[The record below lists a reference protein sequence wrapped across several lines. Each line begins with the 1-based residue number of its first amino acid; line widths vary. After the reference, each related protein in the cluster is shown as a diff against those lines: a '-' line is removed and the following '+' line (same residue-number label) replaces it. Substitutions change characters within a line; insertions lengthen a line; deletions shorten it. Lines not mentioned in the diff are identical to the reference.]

1 MGGVM
6 SRERPLQLDFL
17 LGNKVFMVYLAL
29 GVLLLVAGLVK
40 PFSVGLENL
49 SSVLRWSSFLGL
61 VAIGQTVVMIAGGI
75 DISVGMIVYLTY
87 NLGARMMGGSDA
99 EIPFTVLFCLFLGGM
114 IGLVNGVGVA
124 LARIPHIV
132 MTLGTYTAIYGAVW
146 IYTGGVTGGLVS
158 PAFKAFGKLLIWKY
172 VPVSTIIWLAVCL
185 LFSFVMRR
193 TTFGRKIYGVGSNIT
208 AVRFS
213 GINVNLPLILS
224 YVISGVLAAAAG
236 LLFLG
241 YLGMANMFFV
251 DMYTMGSIA
260 AAVIGGTAFFSG
272 IGTIAGTIAGTIIMR
287 FIFNVLVMFRVADAG
302 RMIAEGLII
311 LVIMALYNLTGRE

>member
-1 MGGVM
+1 M
-6 SRERPLQLDFL
+6 SKQRPLQLGFL
-17 LGNKVFMVYLAL
+17 LGNKVFIVYLAL
-29 GVLLLVAGLVK
+29 GVVLLVAGLVK
-40 PFSVGLENL
+40 PFSVSMENL
-49 SSVLRWSSFLGL
+49 SSVLRWASFVGL

-99 EIPFTVLFCLFLGGM
+99 EILPTVLFCLFSGGM
-114 IGLVNGVGVA
+114 VGLVNGVGVA

-132 MTLGTYTAIYGAVW
+132 MTLGTYTALYGAVW
-146 IYTGGVTGGLVS
+146 LYTGGVTGGLVS
-158 PAFKAFGKLLIWKY
+158 PAFKAFGKLFIWKY
-172 VPVSTIIWLAVCL
+172 VPASAIIWLAVCL
-185 LFSFVMRR
+185 LFSFMMNR
-193 TTFGRKIYGVGSNIT
+193 TTFGRKIYAVGSNIT

-213 GINVNLPLILS
+213 GINVQIPLILA
-224 YVISGVLAAAAG
+224 YVISGILSASAG

-251 DMYTMGSIA
+251 DIYTMGSIA

-272 IGTIAGTIAGTIIMR
+272 IGTIAGTVAGTIIIR
-287 FIFNVLVMFRVADAG
+287 FLFNLMVMFQVADAG

-311 LVIMALYNLTGRE
+311 LIIMAFYNLTQRE